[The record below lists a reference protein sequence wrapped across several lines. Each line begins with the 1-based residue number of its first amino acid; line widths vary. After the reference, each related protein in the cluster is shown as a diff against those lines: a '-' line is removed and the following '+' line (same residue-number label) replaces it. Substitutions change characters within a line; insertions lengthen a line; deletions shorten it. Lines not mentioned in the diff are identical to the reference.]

1 MNTLIITIVI
11 GVISFLAFKY
21 FTGKNKTHDEKSGL
35 EKISSTIVKKASMG
49 LEEVADGIRDTETV
63 KKELLKSIENNIKK
77 LRTQYTEHFE
87 NLIRSWE
94 TYIKMNNSSSLRVIS
109 ITERIRELK
118 GKHAKSN
125 NPEKKA
131 QADGLIRVLIEA
143 KRIQEK
149 SGKNLSEV
157 KEKIEKSKNDYEIAI
172 MRMEEKR
179 AEVTAIMCNSV
190 ISPTYLRD
198 LERELKEKV
207 DDNRFKNESANII
220 DDVDDGTHEISDDEV
235 QKMYESI

>member
-87 NLIRSWE
+87 NLIRSRE

-118 GKHAKSN
+118 GEHAKSN

-131 QADGLIRVLIEA
+131 KADGLIRVLIEA

-220 DDVDDGTHEISDDEV
+220 DDVDDETHEISDDEV

>member
-21 FTGKNKTHDEKSGL
+21 FTGKNKSHDEKSGL

-87 NLIRSWE
+87 NLIRSRE

-118 GKHAKSN
+118 GEHAKSN

>member
-49 LEEVADGIRDTETV
+49 LEEVADGIRDTATV

-87 NLIRSWE
+87 NLIRSRE

-118 GKHAKSN
+118 GEHAKSN

-198 LERELKEKV
+198 LERELKE
-207 DDNRFKNESANII
+207 
-220 DDVDDGTHEISDDEV
+220 
-235 QKMYESI
+235 

>member
-1 MNTLIITIVI
+1 
-11 GVISFLAFKY
+11 
-21 FTGKNKTHDEKSGL
+21 
-35 EKISSTIVKKASMG
+35 MG
-49 LEEVADGIRDTETV
+49 LEEVADRIRDTETV

-87 NLIRSWE
+87 NLIRSRE

-118 GKHAKSN
+118 GEHAKSN

>member
-63 KKELLKSIENNIKK
+63 KKELLKSIENNINK

-87 NLIRSWE
+87 NLIRSRE
-94 TYIKMNNSSSLRVIS
+94 TYSKMNKSASLRVIS
-109 ITERIRELK
+109 ITERIRNLK
-118 GKHAKSN
+118 GEHAESN

-131 QADGLIRVLIEA
+131 QAEGLIRVLIEA

-220 DDVDDGTHEISDDEV
+220 DDVDDETHEISDDEV

>member
-87 NLIRSWE
+87 NLIRSRE

-118 GKHAKSN
+118 GEHAKSN

>member
-63 KKELLKSIENNIKK
+63 KKELLKSIENNINK

-87 NLIRSWE
+87 NLIRSLE
-94 TYIKMNNSSSLRVIS
+94 TYSKMNKSASLRVIS
-109 ITERIRELK
+109 ITERIRNLK
-118 GKHAKSN
+118 GEHAESN

-131 QADGLIRVLIEA
+131 QAEGLIRVLIEA

-220 DDVDDGTHEISDDEV
+220 DDVDDETHEISDDEV

>member
-21 FTGKNKTHDEKSGL
+21 FTGKNKTHDEKSGM

-87 NLIRSWE
+87 NLIRSRE
-94 TYIKMNNSSSLRVIS
+94 TYSKMNKSASLRVIS
-109 ITERIRELK
+109 ITERIRNLK
-118 GKHAKSN
+118 GEHDESN

-131 QADGLIRVLIEA
+131 QAEGLIRVLIEA

-220 DDVDDGTHEISDDEV
+220 DDVDDETHEISDDEV

>member
-1 MNTLIITIVI
+1 MITLIITLVV
-11 GVISFLAFKY
+11 GVMAIFALKY

-49 LEEVADGIRDTETV
+49 LDEVADGIRDTETV
-63 KKELLKSIENNIKK
+63 KKELLKSIEDNIKK

-87 NLIRSWE
+87 NLIRSRE

-109 ITERIRELK
+109 ITERIRKLK
-118 GKHAKSN
+118 GEHTESN

-131 QADGLIRVLIEA
+131 QAEGLIRVLIEA

-220 DDVDDGTHEISDDEV
+220 DDVDDGTHDISDDEV

>member
-87 NLIRSWE
+87 NLIRSRE

-131 QADGLIRVLIEA
+131 KADGLIRVLIEA

-220 DDVDDGTHEISDDEV
+220 DDVDDETHEISDDEV

>member
-87 NLIRSWE
+87 NLIRSRE

-118 GKHAKSN
+118 GEHAESN

-131 QADGLIRVLIEA
+131 QAEGLIRVLIEA

>member
-1 MNTLIITIVI
+1 
-11 GVISFLAFKY
+11 
-21 FTGKNKTHDEKSGL
+21 
-35 EKISSTIVKKASMG
+35 MG

-87 NLIRSWE
+87 NLIRSRE

-118 GKHAKSN
+118 GEHAKSN

>member
-1 MNTLIITIVI
+1 
-11 GVISFLAFKY
+11 
-21 FTGKNKTHDEKSGL
+21 
-35 EKISSTIVKKASMG
+35 MG

-63 KKELLKSIENNIKK
+63 KKELLKSIENNINK

-87 NLIRSWE
+87 NLIRSRE
-94 TYIKMNNSSSLRVIS
+94 TYSKMNKSASLRVIS
-109 ITERIRELK
+109 ITERIRNLK
-118 GKHAKSN
+118 GEHAESN

-131 QADGLIRVLIEA
+131 QAEGLIRVLIEA

-220 DDVDDGTHEISDDEV
+220 DDVDDETHEISDDEV

>member
-87 NLIRSWE
+87 NLIRSRE

-118 GKHAKSN
+118 GEHAKSN
-125 NPEKKA
+125 NPEKKS

>member
-87 NLIRSWE
+87 NLIRSRE
-94 TYIKMNNSSSLRVIS
+94 TYSKMNKSASLRVIS
-109 ITERIRELK
+109 ITERIRNLK
-118 GKHAKSN
+118 GEHAESN

-131 QADGLIRVLIEA
+131 QAEGLIRVLIEA

-220 DDVDDGTHEISDDEV
+220 DDVDDETHEISDDEV

>member
-87 NLIRSWE
+87 NLIRSRE
-94 TYIKMNNSSSLRVIS
+94 TYSKMNKSASLRVIS
-109 ITERIRELK
+109 ITERIRNLK
-118 GKHAKSN
+118 GEHAESN

-131 QADGLIRVLIEA
+131 QAEGLIRVLIEA

-207 DDNRFKNESANII
+207 DDNRFKNESDNII
-220 DDVDDGTHEISDDEV
+220 DDVDDETHEISDDEV

>member
-11 GVISFLAFKY
+11 GIISFLAFKY

-87 NLIRSWE
+87 NLIRSRE
-94 TYIKMNNSSSLRVIS
+94 TYSKMNKSASLRVIS
-109 ITERIRELK
+109 ITERIRNLK
-118 GKHAKSN
+118 GEHAESN

-131 QADGLIRVLIEA
+131 QAEGLIRVLIEA

-220 DDVDDGTHEISDDEV
+220 DDVDDETHEISDDEV

>member
-11 GVISFLAFKY
+11 GVISFFAFKY

-87 NLIRSWE
+87 NLIRSRE

>member
-11 GVISFLAFKY
+11 GVISFLVFKY

-87 NLIRSWE
+87 NLIRSRE
-94 TYIKMNNSSSLRVIS
+94 TYSKMNKSASLRVIS
-109 ITERIRELK
+109 ITERIRNLK
-118 GKHAKSN
+118 GEHAESN

-131 QADGLIRVLIEA
+131 QAEGLIRVLIEA

-220 DDVDDGTHEISDDEV
+220 DDVDDETHEISDDEV

>member
-35 EKISSTIVKKASMG
+35 ETISSTIVKKASMG

-87 NLIRSWE
+87 NLIRSRE

-118 GKHAKSN
+118 GEHAKSN

-149 SGKNLSEV
+149 SGKHLSEV